1 MGCPRVSRLACTC
14 TAISDRAVLVASFTP
29 RSSFLAMA
37 PVGTV
42 DVAVAIQFSGHLRD
56 DCRLAPAALHLSACR
71 SRFASCHAFVHTWT
85 ELEPRTPHWRRGW
98 PSAANASSAACVR
111 RLQSLLQPT
120 AVVVEEQPPP
130 PPDDSPAP
138 DGKPFVCFECCRD
151 DRDPEAC
158 QREAAKAQRL
168 HWGAARHW
176 GWRMN
181 VRAMH
186 RAAEL
191 RRAHEAR
198 HSGRSPRPSPQPS
211 ALGPEPLVLGLNLNL
226 TRSRGLSLSQSL
238 SPFQFDPSTTLT
250 STLTSTL
257 IFTLIFTTPR
267 HAAAAPTRS
276 RCACGPTT
284 SGATARRRRWPSFGI
299 ACSCCSPRRHRSA
312 PACRRGR
319 GRGAAR
325 RHVARRRAAR
335 QSATAP
341 RGLRRRGSTWTT
353 RCAVRL
359 EPRELGAAALG
370 RRGCRPVRQ
379 RLPPHG

>member
-1 MGCPRVSRLACTC
+1 MVTS
-14 TAISDRAVLVASFTP
+14 VAGFTP
-29 RSSFLAMA
+29 RASFLAMA
-37 PVGTV
+37 PVGMV
-42 DVAVAIQFSGHLRD
+42 DKAVAIQFSGHLRD

-211 ALGPEPLVLGLNLNL
+211 AL
-226 TRSRGLSLSQSL
+226 
-238 SPFQFDPSTTLT
+238 
-250 STLTSTL
+250 
-257 IFTLIFTTPR
+257 
-267 HAAAAPTRS
+267 
-276 RCACGPTT
+276 
-284 SGATARRRRWPSFGI
+284 
-299 ACSCCSPRRHRSA
+299 SPR
-312 PACRRGR
+312 P
-319 GRGAAR
+319 
-325 RHVARRRAAR
+325 
-335 QSATAP
+335 
-341 RGLRRRGSTWTT
+341 
-353 RCAVRL
+353 
-359 EPRELGAAALG
+359 
-370 RRGCRPVRQ
+370 
-379 RLPPHG
+379 

>member
-1 MGCPRVSRLACTC
+1 MP
-14 TAISDRAVLVASFTP
+14 
-29 RSSFLAMA
+29 

-111 RLQSLLQPT
+111 RLHSLLQPT
-120 AVVVEEQPPP
+120 AVAVEEQPPP

-198 HSGRSPRPSPQPS
+198 ATAAVALAPAYSPQPS
-211 ALGPEPLVLGLNLNL
+211 ALSP
-226 TRSRGLSLSQSL
+226 RSSAS
-238 SPFQFDPSTTLT
+238 T
-250 STLTSTL
+250 STLHAAVVLASAKASAHSSSIQVPPSPPPLPPPSSSPSSSPHPGTQRRRL
-257 IFTLIFTTPR
+257 RARGARAARRQVALRPGGAGGR
-267 HAAAAPTRS
+267 ALGLRAAAAR
-276 RCACGPTT
+276 RA
-284 SGATARRRRWPSFGI
+284 ATAARQLAG
-299 ACSCCSPRRHRSA
+299 AGA
-312 PACRRGR
+312 
-319 GRGAAR
+319 GAAR
-325 RHVARRRAAR
+325 RGGAW
-335 QSATAP
+335 
-341 RGLRRRGSTWTT
+341 RGGAQRGS
-353 RCAVRL
+353 
-359 EPRELGAAALG
+359 PRPLPEACGGVAPPERLGA
-370 RRGCRPVRQ
+370 P
-379 RLPPHG
+379 

>member
-1 MGCPRVSRLACTC
+1 MP
-14 TAISDRAVLVASFTP
+14 
-29 RSSFLAMA
+29 

-111 RLQSLLQPT
+111 RLHSLLQPT

-198 HSGRSPRPSPQPS
+198 HSGRSPHPSPQPS
-211 ALGPEPLVLGLNLNL
+211 ALGPEPSVLGLNLNL

-238 SPFQFDPSTTLT
+238 SPFQFDPIPPSPPPLPPPSSSPSSSPHPGTQRRRLRARGARAARRQVA
-250 STLTSTL
+250 LRPGGAGGRAL
-257 IFTLIFTTPR
+257 GLR
-267 HAAAAPTRS
+267 AAAAR
-276 RCACGPTT
+276 RA
-284 SGATARRRRWPSFGI
+284 ATAARQLAG
-299 ACSCCSPRRHRSA
+299 AGA
-312 PACRRGR
+312 
-319 GRGAAR
+319 GAAR
-325 RHVARRRAAR
+325 RGG
-335 QSATAP
+335 TW
-341 RGLRRRGSTWTT
+341 RG
-353 RCAVRL
+353 
-359 EPRELGAAALG
+359 GA
-370 RRGCRPVRQ
+370 
-379 RLPPHG
+379 PHGSPRPLPEACGGVAPPGRFGAP

>member
-1 MGCPRVSRLACTC
+1 
-14 TAISDRAVLVASFTP
+14 
-29 RSSFLAMA
+29 MA

-111 RLQSLLQPT
+111 RLHSLLQPT
-120 AVVVEEQPPP
+120 AVAVEEQPPP

-211 ALGPEPLVLGLNLNL
+211 ALGPEPSVLGLNLNL

-238 SPFQFDPSTTLT
+238 SPFQFDPIPPSPPPLPPPSSSPSSSPHPGTQRRRLRARGARAARRQVA
-250 STLTSTL
+250 LRPGGAGGRAL
-257 IFTLIFTTPR
+257 GLR
-267 HAAAAPTRS
+267 AAAAR
-276 RCACGPTT
+276 RA
-284 SGATARRRRWPSFGI
+284 ATAARQLAG
-299 ACSCCSPRRHRSA
+299 AGA
-312 PACRRGR
+312 
-319 GRGAAR
+319 GAAR
-325 RHVARRRAAR
+325 RGGTWRGG
-335 QSATAP
+335 AP
-341 RGLRRRGSTWTT
+341 RGS
-353 RCAVRL
+353 
-359 EPRELGAAALG
+359 PRPLPEACGGVAPPGRLGA
-370 RRGCRPVRQ
+370 P
-379 RLPPHG
+379 